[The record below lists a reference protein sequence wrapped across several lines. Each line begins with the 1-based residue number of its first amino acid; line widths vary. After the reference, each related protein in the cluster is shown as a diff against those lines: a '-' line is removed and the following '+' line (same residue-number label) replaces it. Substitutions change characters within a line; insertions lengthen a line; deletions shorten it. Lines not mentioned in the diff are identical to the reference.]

1 MVAWQTAWY
10 YENIDFSAMPFKMR
24 ELSQLIKITSFL
36 SGKEL
41 RLKLTNYYGKE
52 ELIFDEIYV
61 ALTADMKEK
70 QRVTALY
77 QDTIVIPQGEAI
89 WTDSI
94 DLDIKVGQTIYVYM
108 KSSQEQE
115 YCDFKC
121 TYETSLTN
129 ASFARSA
136 NFLPKLSDTWQSR
149 KGWFCLEEVDVWTK
163 ANPKYLEITG
173 DSLMEMGMI
182 TAPLMQYLM
191 TVHPDEVTVLNT
203 AISGSRLIH
212 DAPHDQPIYETF
224 GESLLSRMVRNR
236 SGFKP
241 ELTIV
246 SIGANDLMLPLIS
259 EVAARQKITKDNF
272 FNAVQRLNEILEKRN
287 SELIL
292 LDIPPFTLSHTGRP
306 DDKELQAQKFRK
318 ELNSTKC
325 I

>member
-1 MVAWQTAWY
+1 
-10 YENIDFSAMPFKMR
+10 
-24 ELSQLIKITSFL
+24 
-36 SGKEL
+36 
-41 RLKLTNYYGKE
+41 
-52 ELIFDEIYV
+52 
-61 ALTADMKEK
+61 
-70 QRVTALY
+70 
-77 QDTIVIPQGEAI
+77 
-89 WTDSI
+89 
-94 DLDIKVGQTIYVYM
+94 
-108 KSSQEQE
+108 
-115 YCDFKC
+115 
-121 TYETSLTN
+121 
-129 ASFARSA
+129 
-136 NFLPKLSDTWQSR
+136 
-149 KGWFCLEEVDVWTK
+149 
-163 ANPKYLEITG
+163 
-173 DSLMEMGMI
+173 
-182 TAPLMQYLM
+182 MQYLM
-191 TVHPDEVTVLNT
+191 TVHPDKVTVLNT

-318 ELNSTKC
+318 ELNSKLATIPETVPTSLLLEMLPCGVQSAYDFGDHMHINQAGGRVVATKL
-325 I
+325 IPKIEQELFH